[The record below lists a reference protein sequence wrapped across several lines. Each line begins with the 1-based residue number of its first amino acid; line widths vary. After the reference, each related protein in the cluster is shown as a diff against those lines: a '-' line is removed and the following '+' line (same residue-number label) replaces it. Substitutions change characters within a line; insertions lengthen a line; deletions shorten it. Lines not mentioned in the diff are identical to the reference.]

1 MIVQR
6 IRLSS
11 YHRLSYVLLCVRIA
25 IFESSNIHVLIVW
38 IELCES
44 GMDNEENRKDLFFR
58 VKMDK
63 RLWFKMEDPRV
74 SLSLFDENVY
84 SIVGLKRSRKIL
96 RGLVKIDKEKHTK
109 DRWISIFLI
118 KVEASRN

>member
-58 VKMDK
+58 VKMDN
-63 RLWFKMEDPRV
+63 D
-74 SLSLFDENVY
+74 S
-84 SIVGLKRSRKIL
+84 GLKWKIL
-96 RGLVKIDKEKHTK
+96 VYLFCCSMKMFIRLLD
-109 DRWISIFLI
+109 
-118 KVEASRN
+118 

>member
-74 SLSLFDENVY
+74 SLSLFDENVH
-84 SIVGLKRSRKIL
+84 SIVGLKRSRKIGA
-96 RGLVKIDKEKHTK
+96 GL
-109 DRWISIFLI
+109 
-118 KVEASRN
+118 

>member
-11 YHRLSYVLLCVRIA
+11 YHRLSYVLLCVIA

-44 GMDNEENRKDLFFR
+44 GMDNEENRKDLLFR

-74 SLSLFDENVY
+74 SPFV
-84 SIVGLKRSRKIL
+84 VR
-96 RGLVKIDKEKHTK
+96 
-109 DRWISIFLI
+109 
-118 KVEASRN
+118 

>member
-11 YHRLSYVLLCVRIA
+11 YHRLSYVLLCVRIEV
-25 IFESSNIHVLIVW
+25 FESSNIHVLIVW

-44 GMDNEENRKDLFFR
+44 GMDNEENRKDLLFR

-84 SIVGLKRSRKIL
+84 SIVGLKRSRKI
-96 RGLVKIDKEKHTK
+96 GL
-109 DRWISIFLI
+109 
-118 KVEASRN
+118 

>member
-44 GMDNEENRKDLFFR
+44 GMDNEENRKDLLFR

-84 SIVGLKRSRKIL
+84 SIVGLKRSRKIGA
-96 RGLVKIDKEKHTK
+96 GLKIDKEKHTK

>member
-25 IFESSNIHVLIVW
+25 IFESSNIDVLIVW

-44 GMDNEENRKDLFFR
+44 GMDNEENRKDLLFR

-84 SIVGLKRSRKIL
+84 SIVGLKRSRKIGA
-96 RGLVKIDKEKHTK
+96 GL
-109 DRWISIFLI
+109 
-118 KVEASRN
+118 